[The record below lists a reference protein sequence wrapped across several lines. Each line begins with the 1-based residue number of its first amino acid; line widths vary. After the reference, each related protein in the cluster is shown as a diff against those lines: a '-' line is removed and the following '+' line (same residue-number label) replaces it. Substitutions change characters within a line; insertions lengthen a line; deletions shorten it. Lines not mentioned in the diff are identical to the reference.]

1 MTRIARGA
9 LAALLA
15 AALPISVVATTFAV
29 PAAAERSA
37 TVAETRLALP
47 VPTGPNAVGRST
59 LHLVDKDRRDPWVP
73 KAGARELMVSM
84 FYPARRGSGRAAPYM
99 GTEEARLLLKFQ
111 KLDRAV
117 PAEKVSAVR
126 TNARADARPA
136 AGRYPMVVL
145 SPGFTLPRATLTL
158 VAEDLASRGY
168 VVAAVDHAYESSGT
182 AFPGGRMTTCVA
194 CERVEDDDRGIDTV
208 ATGRAKDVS
217 FVLDELTGRHPA
229 WKHAKMIDRN
239 RIGMAGHSIG
249 GNSAARTMETDR
261 RVRAGVNM
269 DGTFFAP
276 VPVSG
281 LDGRPFMMLGTDSLH
296 QPGGKDKSWDR
307 DWARLDG
314 WKRWLTVADSGHFTF
329 IDLPVLGGQLG
340 LTTPEAPL
348 SGRRSGEITRDYVGA
363 FFDLHLRGIPQPLLD
378 GPSTANPEV
387 EFQNP

>member
-1 MTRIARGA
+1 MSRIARGF

-15 AALPISVVATTFAV
+15 AALPIGAVAAAV
-29 PAAAERSA
+29 PATAESSA
-37 TVAETRLALP
+37 PVSEPRLVLP
-47 VPTGPNAVGRST
+47 RPTGPNAVGRDT
-59 LHLVDKDRRDPWVP
+59 LHLVDKDRPDPWVP

-84 FYPARRGSGRAAPYM
+84 FYPARRGSGAVAPYM
-99 GTEEARLLLKFQ
+99 GKEEARLLLEFQ
-111 KLDRAV
+111 KLDKAIPV
-117 PAEKVSAVR
+117 KTVTATR
-126 TNARADARPA
+126 TNARAGARPV
-136 AGRYPMVVL
+136 AGRYPLVVL
-145 SPGFTLPRATLTL
+145 SPGFSLPRTTLTL

-194 CERVEDDDRGIDTV
+194 CELAEDRGIKVV
-208 ATGRAKDVS
+208 AEGRAKDVS
-217 FVLDELTGRHPA
+217 FVLDELTGRRPA
-229 WKHAKMIDRN
+229 WKHAGMIDRG

-276 VPVSG
+276 VPAAG
-281 LDGRPFMMLGTDSLH
+281 LDGRPFMMLGTESLH
-296 QPGGKDKSWDR
+296 RPGGKDESWDR

-314 WKRWLTVADSGHFTF
+314 WKRWLTVAGSGHFTF

-340 LTTPEAPL
+340 LSTPDAPL

-363 FFDLHLRGIPQPLLD
+363 FFDLHLRGIRQPLLD

-387 EFQNP
+387 KFQTP

>member
-1 MTRIARGA
+1 MTRIAHGV

-15 AALPISVVATTFAV
+15 AALPISAVATTFAV

-37 TVAETRLALP
+37 TVADTRLALP

-117 PAEKVSAVR
+117 PAEKVRAVR

-194 CERVEDDDRGIDTV
+194 CERVEDDNRGIDTV
-208 ATGRAKDVS
+208 ARGRAKDVS

-276 VPVSG
+276 VPASG

-296 QPGGKDKSWDR
+296 RPGGEDKSWDR

-387 EFQNP
+387 TFQNP